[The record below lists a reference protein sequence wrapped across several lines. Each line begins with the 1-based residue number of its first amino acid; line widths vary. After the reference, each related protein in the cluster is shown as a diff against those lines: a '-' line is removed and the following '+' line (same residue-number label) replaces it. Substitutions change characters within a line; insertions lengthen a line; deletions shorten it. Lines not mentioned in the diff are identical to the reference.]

1 MTIGNAKKKMFS
13 FQQFVNRLGRFYK
26 GKKRNHLENR
36 PTILFLH
43 NNKIHHLV
51 HTLKRCFDI

>member
-13 FQQFVNRLGRFYK
+13 FQQFVNRLGDFTREKKEIIWKIAPQFYFF
-26 GKKRNHLENR
+26 
-36 PTILFLH
+36 TITTFT
-43 NNKIHHLV
+43 ILV

>member
-13 FQQFVNRLGRFYK
+13 FQQFVNRLGDFT
-26 GKKRNHLENR
+26 GKKKEIIWKIA
-36 PTILFLH
+36 PQFYFFTTTKFTI
-43 NNKIHHLV
+43 LV